1 MQLREQLAERIVERA
16 QKIIKYPLNVM
27 DETGIIIAS
36 TNPARKYQK
45 HGGAVL
51 ALTELKPIEI
61 SDTMLPEFPNV
72 QPGVNLPIIFNN
84 EAIGVIG
91 ISGPL
96 KEVRPFGE
104 LVKMSAEM
112 IVEYTSMVEMTR
124 WSERKREEF
133 LLECIDPHSSQD
145 HLVDMSAQLKVDIF
159 QRHAMGIIEVT
170 DAEHQ
175 KEVDRVLGTW
185 SRQRLKA
192 ENSYKTTIVLFNAS
206 DIDTEHPSR
215 TVNDWQSLQA
225 HLKQG
230 LHVPFHCALG
240 HVYEQPNQIPFAY
253 QSALAV
259 LKSGMRLAPNCR
271 FYCYQDYEIP
281 SLFEGNLQAWQ
292 KDKLTT
298 QHSQLELADPTLIHT
313 LRTWF
318 DNDCDVKQTSEMLY
332 IHPNTLRYRLKRV
345 EEICNIN
352 LHHYKDVCRL
362 YFSLI
367 L

>member
-36 TNPARKYQK
+36 TNHARKYQK

-51 ALTELKPIEI
+51 ALSELKAIEI
-61 SDTMLPEFPNV
+61 GDSMLPEFANA
-72 QPGVNLPIIFNN
+72 QPGVNLPIMFKN

-112 IVEYTSMVEMTR
+112 VVEYTSMVEMTR
-124 WSERKREEF
+124 WSERRREEF
-133 LLECIDPHSSQD
+133 LLECIDQTVSQD
-145 HLVDMSAQLKVDIF
+145 HLIDMAAQLKVDIF
-159 QRHAMGIIEVT
+159 NKHAVCIIEV
-170 DAEHQ
+170 DNSEHQ
-175 KEVDRVLGTW
+175 KHIDRVLDTW

-192 ENSYKTTIVLFNAS
+192 EYSHKTTLVLFKAC
-206 DIDTEHPSR
+206 DIKPEQN
-215 TVNDWQSLQA
+215 TVDDWQSLQM
-225 HLKQG
+225 HLKDE
-230 LHVPFHCALG
+230 LRIPYHCALG
-240 HVYEQPNQIPFAY
+240 NIYDHPYEIPFAFE
-253 QSALAV
+253 SAMAV
-259 LKSGMRLAPNCR
+259 LKSGMRINPDGR
-271 FYCYQDYEIP
+271 VYQYSDYEIP
-281 SLFEGNLQAWQ
+281 SLFEGTFSAWQ
-292 KDKLTT
+292 KDKLIA
-298 QHSQLELADPTLIHT
+298 QAGQLELADPTLIHT
-313 LRTWF
+313 LLTWF
-318 DNDCDVKQTSEMLY
+318 EHDCDVKQTSEHLY

-345 EEICNIN
+345 EDICDIN